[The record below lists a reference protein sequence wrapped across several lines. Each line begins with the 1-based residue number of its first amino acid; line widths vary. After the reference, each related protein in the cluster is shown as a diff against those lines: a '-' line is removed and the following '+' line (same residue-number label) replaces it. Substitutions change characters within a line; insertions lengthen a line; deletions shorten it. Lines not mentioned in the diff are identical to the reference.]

1 MSSMMRRWND
11 EMGRR
16 SSRPAALTIIKGS
29 SLLCEGGHAARGE
42 GFRGKGGV
50 FVERVL
56 LCVDEKLL
64 ATARRG
70 RIELQNPLDELVQFL
85 RQAAVRANL
94 RDQPDFQGA

>member
-1 MSSMMRRWND
+1 MSSMMRRWDD
-11 EMGRR
+11 EKGGR

-42 GFRGKGGV
+42 GFRGKADV

-70 RIELQNPLDELVQFL
+70 RIELQNPLDALVQFL
-85 RQAAVRANL
+85 RKAAARAN
-94 RDQPDFQGA
+94 RRAAPDFQGA